1 LPHIWFGDLLADQ
14 KLFDRAIEKYR
25 KAGELGRKKESKD
38 RKSALRAWA
47 GALDAQKL
55 YEQAAEK
62 FREAVS
68 VDPDDPWTYDQ
79 FGDMY
84 ADQELFDKAIEQ
96 YRQADEKWQKKEP
109 KDRKIAL
116 RDWARALHNQKH
128 YEQAAEKFREAISV
142 DPDDPWTYEQF
153 GDIYADQKRFD
164 DAIEQYRQADEK
176 WQKKEPKERKI
187 ALRDWA
193 YSLRQQKHYEQAV
206 EKYREAIRVD
216 ENDPWT
222 YYLR

>member
-1 LPHIWFGDLLADQ
+1 
-14 KLFDRAIEKYR
+14 
-25 KAGELGRKKESKD
+25 
-38 RKSALRAWA
+38 
-47 GALDAQKL
+47 
-55 YEQAAEK
+55 
-62 FREAVS
+62 
-68 VDPDDPWTYDQ
+68 
-79 FGDMY
+79 MY

-142 DPDDPWTYEQF
+142 NPDDPWTYEQF

-164 DAIEQYRQADEK
+164 DAPGGREVAEEGAQGPENC
-176 WQKKEPKERKI
+176 PG
-187 ALRDWA
+187 A